1 MVGAATGTQAYSQ
14 SQWENEI
21 WGFVFATVDAEIT
34 FGGKKP
40 DGMLKALYARAKT
53 LAKRK
58 LGLDL
63 VPNPFFVL
71 NGICDA
77 DDDNS
82 PVTASYLRGR
92 LGKSLAS
99 TAQGFATGALKT
111 FTVVDPASMAMAG
124 VSIGSTIAHMVALSA
139 IAQKWQNST
148 TITGWIDCLM
158 KLKAAKLG
166 KKSLAVISASIPYLP
181 PGTSTALE
189 MLAKL
194 PSAAGVAES
203 VGVALADGALV
214 TRVAIELHWRAYREQ
229 VLARKSGPV
238 GPASAILT
246 ELFTKRTQTRLLGNH
261 ETDAIIKEP
270 AGWMAINDK
279 IALL

>member
-1 MVGAATGTQAYSQ
+1 
-14 SQWENEI
+14 
-21 WGFVFATVDAEIT
+21 
-34 FGGKKP
+34 
-40 DGMLKALYARAKT
+40 MLKALYARAKT
-53 LAKRK
+53 LAKHK

-139 IAQKWQNST
+139 IAQKWQNSHDDH
-148 TITGWIDCLM
+148 GLDRLPDEAQGS
-158 KLKAAKLG
+158 KARQEIARGDRRLDP
-166 KKSLAVISASIPYLP
+166 LY
-181 PGTSTALE
+181 
-189 MLAKL
+189 
-194 PSAAGVAES
+194 AAGH
-203 VGVALADGALV
+203 LD
-214 TRVAIELHWRAYREQ
+214 RA
-229 VLARKSGPV
+229 
-238 GPASAILT
+238 
-246 ELFTKRTQTRLLGNH
+246 
-261 ETDAIIKEP
+261 
-270 AGWMAINDK
+270 
-279 IALL
+279 